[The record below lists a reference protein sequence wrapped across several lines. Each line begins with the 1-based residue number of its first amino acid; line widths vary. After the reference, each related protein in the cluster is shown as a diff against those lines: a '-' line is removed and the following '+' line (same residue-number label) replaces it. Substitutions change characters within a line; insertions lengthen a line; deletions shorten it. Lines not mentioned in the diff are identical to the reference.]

1 MKKVY
6 FAGGWFTPEMEEEH
20 TRLYN
25 LIKDSYD
32 VFNPKL
38 ESKIGQKNGNVET
51 FLGNINAIENADIV
65 VVITDRKDMGTIWE
79 AGVAYQSKK
88 PIIYYAETLGD
99 RPFNLMLA
107 MTGKV
112 AKNENELLM
121 LLNQDLKFE
130 KVNNFEGKVE

>member
-1 MKKVY
+1 
-6 FAGGWFTPEMEEEH
+6 
-20 TRLYN
+20 
-25 LIKDSYD
+25 
-32 VFNPKL
+32 
-38 ESKIGQKNGNVET
+38 
-51 FLGNINAIENADIV
+51 
-65 VVITDRKDMGTIWE
+65 MGTIWE

-99 RPFNLMLA
+99 KPFNLMLA

>member
-25 LIKDSYD
+25 LIKDNYD
-32 VFNPKL
+32 VFNPRL
-38 ESKIGQKNGNVET
+38 ESKIGQKNGNINT
-51 FLGNINAIENADIV
+51 FIGNIDAIENSDIV
-65 VVITDRKDMGTIWE
+65 LVITDRKDMGTIWE

-99 RPFNLMLA
+99 KPFNLMLA
-107 MTGKV
+107 MTGYI
-112 AKNENELLM
+112 AKNENQLID
-121 LLNQDLKFE
+121 LLNKDLKFN
-130 KVNNFEGKVE
+130 KVNNFEGEVE

>member
-25 LIKDSYD
+25 LIKDNYA

-51 FLGNINAIENADIV
+51 FLGNINAIEDADIV
-65 VVITDRKDMGTIWE
+65 LVITDRKDMGTIWE

-112 AKNENELLM
+112 AKNENELLI

>member
-1 MKKVY
+1 MKNIY

-25 LIKDSYD
+25 LIKDNYK
-32 VFNPKL
+32 VFNPRL
-38 ESKIGQKNGNVET
+38 ESKIGQKNGNIDT

-99 RPFNLMLA
+99 KPFNLMLA
-107 MTGKV
+107 MTGNI
-112 AKNENELLM
+112 AKNENQ
-121 LLNQDLKFE
+121 LLNLLQQDLEFK
-130 KVNNFEGKVE
+130 KVNNFEGDVE